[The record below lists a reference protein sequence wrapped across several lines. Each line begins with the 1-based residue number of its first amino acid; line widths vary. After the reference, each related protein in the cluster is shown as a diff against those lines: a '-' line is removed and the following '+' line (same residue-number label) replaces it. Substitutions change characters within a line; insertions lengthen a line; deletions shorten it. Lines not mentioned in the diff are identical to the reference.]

1 MSGYFIYASLH
12 QGRPALEIVDA
23 DSQQVCLQWEY
34 GHAADQPE
42 VPEPS
47 QTASSNHPTEALSE
61 SEIQRLFRRL
71 LLLSC
76 RQSLSA
82 RQESGGR
89 G

>member
-12 QGRPALEIVDA
+12 QGRPALEIVDV
-23 DSQQVCLQWEY
+23 DSRQVCLQWEY
-34 GHAADQPE
+34 GHAASHQQEDQHENDLP
-42 VPEPS
+42 
-47 QTASSNHPTEALSE
+47 QDLSE

-82 RQESGGR
+82 KSEP
-89 G
+89 

>member
-23 DSQQVCLQWEY
+23 DSRQVCLQWEY
-34 GHAADQPE
+34 GHSASQQTLPE
-42 VPEPS
+42 RDNPAVDE
-47 QTASSNHPTEALSE
+47 LSE

-76 RQSLSA
+76 RQSLHGQDEPEQGS
-82 RQESGGR
+82 
-89 G
+89 

>member
-23 DSQQVCLQWEY
+23 DSRQVCLQWEY
-34 GHAADQPE
+34 GHAA
-42 VPEPS
+42 S
-47 QTASSNHPTEALSE
+47 QCAGADHDNHMPADLSE

-76 RQSLSA
+76 RQTLSA
-82 RQESGGR
+82 KHEP
-89 G
+89 